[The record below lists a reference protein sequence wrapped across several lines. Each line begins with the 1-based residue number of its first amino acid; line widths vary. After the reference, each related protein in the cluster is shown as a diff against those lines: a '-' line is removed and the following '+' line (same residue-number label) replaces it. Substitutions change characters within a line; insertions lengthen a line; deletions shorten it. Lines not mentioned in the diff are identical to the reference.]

1 MAEVDITHGRDFNAV
16 RAELIER
23 LDVRRPEYSGS
34 GTSLKYRSRIF
45 WVDGTATQMET
56 RADRYRRVG
65 ADDELRATRTNLSAV
80 ASRQYSPTR

>member
-16 RAELIER
+16 RAELIKW

-45 WVDGTATQMET
+45 WGDG
-56 RADRYRRVG
+56 
-65 ADDELRATRTNLSAV
+65 AV
-80 ASRQYSPTR
+80 T